1 MNNYIE
7 INGAKENNLKNISVK
22 IPKNK
27 LVAISG
33 PSGSGKSTFAM
44 DILQRECQRQ
54 YMESM
59 GVVTDGMNKP
69 KVDSIVGLSAS
80 ISISQGISNK
90 NPRSTVGTFTEIFT
104 YLRVLYA
111 KLGERI
117 CNHCGEIVKPSF
129 EEDISESIYE
139 NEDSE
144 DDSEFSDTKYVTC
157 FNCNSKLKE
166 LKMANFSFNKAEGFC
181 VECQGLGVVSTLD
194 LSSILDR
201 NLTVKEGAFKLWEG
215 IFANHYSNTLEAC
228 ANHYGFE
235 FDTTKKIKDY
245 NELESLVFFKGVE
258 SEEFKKLFPNKKA
271 PKTVNA
277 GKVEGIETF
286 LKKKSAESITKG
298 ISNKKIEACFVKS
311 VCSHCKGT
319 KLNKESRNVSLNNK
333 TIVEVSKF
341 TLKEFLDWILS
352 IEDNLSEGGLIISQA
367 IINDIKK
374 RVNALINIGLD
385 YLTIDRTMS
394 SLSGGE
400 AQRLRLA
407 SLMDSGL
414 TGVLYILDEPTTG
427 LHPRD
432 TNKLISSLKKLR
444 DLGNTVLVIEHDVD
458 FINECD
464 YVIDFGPKSGKYG
477 GYIVAQ
483 GKPKEIV
490 NNPNSITGKYLGFHK
505 DYNKIN
511 LPIEKKLTITNAYEH
526 NLKNINVE
534 IPLNR
539 LVSFTGVSGSGKSS
553 LVFDVLYG
561 WQESKNVKCENIEG
575 LNNIDK
581 IIKVDQSP
589 IGKISRSNIATY
601 TDIFTPI
608 RNLYASLEESK
619 NRKLTAKHF
628 SFNVKGGRCE
638 KCQGLGLISL
648 DMHFLDNIEVP
659 CPTCRGKR
667 FKKEIL
673 EVKFNGFSI
682 SDILNMSVEE
692 NLEVFK
698 LEKEIYNRLT
708 ILNEVGLGY
717 LKLGQATTTLS
728 GGECQRI
735 KLSKELGKIN
745 KGNTLYLLDE
755 PTTGLHPS
763 DIDKLLKLL
772 RKLVDKGNSVIVI
785 EHALEIITQ
794 SDYIIDLG
802 LEGGA
807 NGGQI
812 IARGNIGDIMNN
824 ELSYTGKYIKKY
836 LGLEC

>member
-1 MNNYIE
+1 MNKYIE
-7 INGAKENNLKNISVK
+7 VKGAKENNLKNISVK

-59 GVVTDGMNKP
+59 GIVTDGMNKP
-69 KVDSIVGLSAS
+69 RVDSIMGLSPS
-80 ISISQGISNK
+80 ISVSQGMSNK

-111 KLGERI
+111 KLGERV
-117 CNHCGEIVKPSF
+117 CNHCGQIVKPSF
-129 EEDISESIYE
+129 EEELSDDIYE
-139 NEDSE
+139 SEESE
-144 DDSEFSDTKYVTC
+144 DNNDFNNDKYVTC
-157 FNCNSKLKE
+157 SSCNSKLKE
-166 LKMANFSFNKAEGFC
+166 LKMANFSFNKPEGFC
-181 VECQGLGVVSTLD
+181 MECQGLGIVSTLD
-194 LSSILDR
+194 LSSILDT

-215 IFANHYSNTLEAC
+215 IFAEHYSKTLDAC
-228 ANHYGFE
+228 ATYYGFE
-235 FDTTKKIKDY
+235 FDTSKKVKDY
-245 NELESLVFFKGVE
+245 NELEKLVFFKGVE
-258 SEEFKKLFPNKKA
+258 SEEFKKIFPNKKP

-298 ISNKKIEACFVKS
+298 ISNKKIESCFVKS
-311 VCSHCKGT
+311 VCPECNGA
-319 KLNKESRNVSLNNK
+319 KLNKESRSVLLNNK
-333 TIVEVSKF
+333 TIVDVSKF
-341 TLKEFLDWILS
+341 TLKEFADWILS
-352 IEDNLSEGGLIISQA
+352 IEDNLSEGGLIVSQSVL
-367 IINDIKK
+367 NDIKK
-374 RVNALINIGLD
+374 RVAGVINIGLD
-385 YLTIDRTMS
+385 YLTIDRTIN

-414 TGVLYILDEPTTG
+414 TGVLYVLDEPTTG

-432 TNKLISSLKKLR
+432 TDRLIHSLKKLR

-464 YVIDFGPKSGKYG
+464 YVIDFGPESGKYG
-477 GYIVAQ
+477 GYIVAEGQ
-483 GKPKEIV
+483 PKEIV
-490 NNPNSITGKYLGFHK
+490 NNINSITGKYLSYNR
-505 DYNKIN
+505 DYNKSN
-511 LPIEKKLTITNAYEH
+511 LPIEKKLTIVNAHEH
-526 NLKNINVE
+526 NLKNISVD

-553 LVFDVLYG
+553 LVFDVLDR
-561 WQESKNVKCENIEG
+561 WVESKDVKCEKIEG
-575 LNNIDK
+575 FSNVDK
-581 IIKVDQSP
+581 VIKVDQSP

-601 TDIFTPI
+601 TDIFTHI
-608 RNLYASLEESK
+608 RNVYASLKESK
-619 NRKLTAKHF
+619 SRKLTAKHF

-638 KCQGLGLISL
+638 KCQGLGVISL

-659 CPTCRGKR
+659 CPTCRGNR

-698 LEKEIYNRLT
+698 LQKEIYNRLIT
-708 ILNEVGLGY
+708 LKEVGLGY
-717 LKLGQATTTLS
+717 LKLGQSTTTLS

-735 KLSKELGKIN
+735 KLSKELGKIS

-772 RKLVDKGNSVIVI
+772 RKLVDKGNSVIAI
-785 EHALEIITQ
+785 EHSLEVITH

-802 LEGGA
+802 LEGGI
-807 NGGQI
+807 NGGEI
-812 IARGNIGDIMNN
+812 VATGNIVDIMNN
-824 ELSYTGKYIKKY
+824 KLSCTGKYIKKY
-836 LGLEC
+836 LSL